1 MIIINTSLN
10 ENIMNEQAEVVSQHL
25 NNLYGL
31 IIEWGPKVI
40 GAIFV
45 LVIGLWV
52 VKIITRSIGK
62 TLEKREID
70 ASLRPFLKALIST
83 VLKALVIISVMGMVG
98 IEMTSFIA
106 IIGAAGLAIGLAL
119 SGALQNFAGGVMI
132 LIFKPIQV
140 GDFIEAQ
147 GFMGTVKEIGIFT
160 SVLNTVDNKTI
171 FIPNGP
177 LSTNALTNFSKEPLR
192 RVDWKFGI
200 AYGDDID
207 NFKSA
212 INHFVSEDSRIL
224 KDPAYFVGL
233 SELADSSV
241 NFAVR
246 AWVEAKDYWGVYFDM
261 NEKVYNR
268 FSEYKLNIPFPQMD
282 IHVQN
287 GNGKEFIGKGLE
299 KMAQ

>member
-1 MIIINTSLN
+1 
-10 ENIMNEQAEVVSQHL
+10 MNEQAAEVSQHL

-31 IIEWGPKVI
+31 VIEWGPKVI
-40 GAIFV
+40 GAIIV
-45 LVIGLWV
+45 LVVGLWV
-52 VKIITRSIGK
+52 VKIITRSVGRNF
-62 TLEKREID
+62 EKRNID
-70 ASLRPFLKALIST
+70 ASLRPFLVALIST
-83 VLKALVIISVMGMVG
+83 VLKVLVVISVMGMVG

-119 SGALQNFAGGVMI
+119 SGALQNFAGGVML

-160 SVLNTVDNKTI
+160 TVLNTVDNKTI

-177 LSTNALTNFSKEPLR
+177 LSTNSLTNFSKEPLR

-200 AYGDDID
+200 AYGDDVE
-207 NFKSA
+207 NFKTA
-212 INHFVSEDSRIL
+212 IHQFISEDSRIL
-224 KDPAYFVGL
+224 KEPAYFTGL

-261 NEKVYNR
+261 NEKVYKR
-268 FSEYKLNIPFPQMD
+268 FGEYKLNIPFPQMD
-282 IHVQN
+282 VHVQN
-287 GNGKEFIGKGLE
+287 GHEKEIISKDLGK
-299 KMAQ
+299 MVQ

>member
-1 MIIINTSLN
+1 
-10 ENIMNEQAEVVSQHL
+10 MNEQTAEVTQHL

-40 GAIFV
+40 GAIVV
-45 LVIGLWV
+45 LLVGFWV

-62 TLEKREID
+62 TFEKRKID
-70 ASLRPFLKALIST
+70 PSLKPFFIALIST
-83 VLKALVIISVMGMVG
+83 VLKILVIISVMGMVG

-160 SVLNTVDNKTI
+160 TVLNTVDNKTI
-171 FIPNGP
+171 YLPNGP

-200 AYGDDID
+200 AYGDDVD
-207 NFKSA
+207 NFRNA
-212 INHFVSEDSRIL
+212 INAFIMEDDRIL
-224 KDPAYFVGL
+224 KEPAYFTGL
-233 SELADSSV
+233 SELADSSI
-241 NFAVR
+241 NFVVR

-261 NEKVYNR
+261 NEKVYKR
-268 FSEYKLNIPFPQMD
+268 FNEYNLNIPFPQMD
-282 IHVQN
+282 INVQN
-287 GNGKEFIGKGLE
+287 GRELKLVEEGLDE
-299 KMAQ
+299 MIQ